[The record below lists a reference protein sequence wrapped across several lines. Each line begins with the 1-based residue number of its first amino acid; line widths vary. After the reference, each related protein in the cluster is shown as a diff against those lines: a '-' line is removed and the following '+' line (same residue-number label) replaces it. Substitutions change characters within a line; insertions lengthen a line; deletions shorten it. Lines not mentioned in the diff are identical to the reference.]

1 MTPNPTR
8 FGVIL
13 LFRRRKESFH
23 AGDLHQKS
31 ATPIISPHK
40 FAKFPDIWYTS
51 HMNAHTKDGIPNLR
65 ESAER
70 LLWQSALLPIE
81 TKAALLRMIEQGMD
95 TERLS
100 SIVSILRN
108 EKRYTIAYFQH
119 LLKTNRFPKKIPD
132 LMGNLRHDY
141 FAQIMDRES
150 KEKLDFIH
158 SDILWSLDDVL

>member
-1 MTPNPTR
+1 
-8 FGVIL
+8 
-13 LFRRRKESFH
+13 
-23 AGDLHQKS
+23 
-31 ATPIISPHK
+31 
-40 FAKFPDIWYTS
+40 
-51 HMNAHTKDGIPNLR
+51 MNAHTKDGIPNLG

-81 TKAALLRMIEQGMD
+81 TKAALLRTIEQGMD

-119 LLKTNRFPKKIPD
+119 LLKTNRFPKKIPE

-141 FAQIMDRES
+141 FAQIMNRES